1 MCVMEAEET
10 TSFST
15 DSVEERRLGHLLTGK
30 NKLVTKCSF
39 VECQMSI
46 FVKHQTMVKFHSFR

>member
-1 MCVMEAEET
+1 MEAEET